1 MILGYLH
8 TETQLLI
15 LNKICELMGN
25 AYDLLLIFKQCNFSR
40 KIFEYEAEKILGGCY
55 KILQSNV

>member
-1 MILGYLH
+1 
-8 TETQLLI
+8 
-15 LNKICELMGN
+15 MGN

-55 KILQSNV
+55 KVLQSNV